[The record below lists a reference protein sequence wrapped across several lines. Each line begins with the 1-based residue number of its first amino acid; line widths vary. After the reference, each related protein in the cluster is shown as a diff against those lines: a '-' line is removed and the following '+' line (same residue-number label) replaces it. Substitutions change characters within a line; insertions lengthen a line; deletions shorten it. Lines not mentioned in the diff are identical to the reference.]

1 MFVYFHFFYY
11 NEVGDSMSKILLV
24 EDNDVIV
31 KGLTYSLEQE
41 GDEVEVVG
49 LIADVKASDE
59 YAAYILDIMLPDGS
73 GKEILSDL
81 RKKTTAPI
89 LFLTALDTEDTIVE
103 CFNMGA
109 DDYITKPFR
118 TRELISRLNRL
129 LKKNEEAVL
138 VKDDI
143 ELYLDSARVYQKK
156 KEVTLTPLEYK
167 ILLMLF
173 SNRGK
178 VITREQILDKIYDM
192 SGNFVNDNT
201 LTVYIKRIRQ
211 KLGEEVI
218 QTVKG
223 IGYRVD

>member
-41 GDEVEVVG
+41 GYEVEVVG

>member
-41 GDEVEVVG
+41 GYEVEVVG

-138 VKDDI
+138 I

>member
-41 GDEVEVVG
+41 GYEVEVVG
-49 LIADVKASDE
+49 LIAD
-59 YAAYILDIMLPDGS
+59 G
-73 GKEILSDL
+73 
-81 RKKTTAPI
+81 KKTTAPI

-138 VKDDI
+138 IKDDI

-178 VITREQILDKIYDM
+178 VSKY
-192 SGNFVNDNT
+192 
-201 LTVYIKRIRQ
+201 
-211 KLGEEVI
+211 
-218 QTVKG
+218 
-223 IGYRVD
+223 

>member
-41 GDEVEVVG
+41 GYEVEVVG

-138 VKDDI
+138 IKDDI

-211 KLGEEVI
+211 KLGEEII